1 MDNRFKYLDELSDDE
16 LLASRVELV
25 KEIEYLL
32 ERLEIKNT
40 NGTFKSEIQNSDIKY
55 EREKLEYIN
64 YLIDARN
71 LKDKVK

>member
-40 NGTFKSEIQNSDIKY
+40 NGTVKSEIQNSDIKY